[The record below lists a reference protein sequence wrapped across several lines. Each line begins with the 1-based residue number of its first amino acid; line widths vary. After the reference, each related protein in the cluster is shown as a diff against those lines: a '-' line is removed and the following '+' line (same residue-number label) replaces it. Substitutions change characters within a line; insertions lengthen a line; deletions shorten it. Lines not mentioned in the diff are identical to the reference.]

1 MRRAPRAR
9 GVFSRIR
16 PTASAVIRN
25 HTCWL
30 PSASSAAPNQRIRPL
45 GSRVGSRGVRVW
57 APPGQS
63 SRVPAMTIFGPGGV
77 GHAFPPAP
85 PKLSTINRHSRRP
98 DRPRT
103 RPQPISPN
111 PTTRGAASST
121 STTETA
127 ACFPGHCPPLPADR
141 RGDPALPWPERVADA
156 PSAPGRAVAASRSS
170 GVALG
175 RNRLDAVTAGLLLHG
190 LDVPGVAAAT
200 AGDGIAAP
208 PPARTRRA
216 SSRSRS
222 ASRRTPETARRH
234 PVRRRRS
241 ATAERR
247 RLPRL
252 RRPPAPRPPAL
263 GHLSPPPT
271 PPSTS
276 PSNRS

>member
-1 MRRAPRAR
+1 MPAVTIRLTGELRPGRGDGRRGAGSGFGRQ
-9 GVFSRIR
+9 R
-16 PTASAVIRN
+16 PSTPTVVSGWERLAAVR
-25 HTCWL
+25 L
-30 PSASSAAPNQRIRPL
+30 RSAA
-45 GSRVGSRGVRVW
+45 
-57 APPGQS
+57 
-63 SRVPAMTIFGPGGV
+63 
-77 GHAFPPAP
+77 
-85 PKLSTINRHSRRP
+85 
-98 DRPRT
+98 
-103 RPQPISPN
+103 
-111 PTTRGAASST
+111 
-121 STTETA
+121 TA
-127 ACFPGHCPPLPADR
+127 APA
-141 RGDPALPWPERVADA
+141 VADA
-156 PSAPGRAVAASRSS
+156 PSAPGRAVAATRSS